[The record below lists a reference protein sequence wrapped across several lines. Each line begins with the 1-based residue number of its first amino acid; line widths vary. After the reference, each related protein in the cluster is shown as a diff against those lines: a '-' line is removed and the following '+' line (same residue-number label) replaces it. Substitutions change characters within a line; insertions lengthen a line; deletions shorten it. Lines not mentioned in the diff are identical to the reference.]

1 MQQLFYYKMWRKF
14 ITKCNNSVIIEKV
27 LQNTMILLQMRL
39 LSQNAQFIT
48 KDVGA
53 NIITVD
59 HCFRLVECFMVFV

>member
-1 MQQLFYYKMWRKF
+1 
-14 ITKCNNSVIIEKV
+14 
-27 LQNTMILLQMRL
+27 MILLQMRL
-39 LSQNAQFIT
+39 LSQNAQFFT